1 MEGFI
6 LLLIVTIVVSILKKP
21 NKEEYKKKPAILDE
35 FMKEKNT
42 IKSPEYISVTD
53 VAKHFNISAR
63 ELNKI
68 FEKMNLIEKRDRWII
83 ATELG
88 KKHGAK
94 EHYNTKKS
102 IKYVVWKAK
111 ILNNIEIESAIKK
124 YKNINTEKEENLYNA
139 IKKETPKKQNMTKQ
153 EKKAKGDMYET
164 YVANFFKKQGY
175 YVWEHGKEKGVHDS
189 SIDLLVKKENY
200 IYFVQCKNWE
210 KWKITHKEVKATRT
224 DVREYLK
231 KEKMLWE
238 LIKGYDSKILYV
250 TPTACLA
257 RSAYTYIQE
266 NSNIVEYQVI
276 PIIE

>member
-1 MEGFI
+1 MAFF
-6 LLLIVTIVVSILKKP
+6 K
-21 NKEEYKKKPAILDE
+21 KKKP
-35 FMKEKNT
+35 K
-42 IKSPEYISVTD
+42 IKIQYIKATEI
-53 VAKHFNISAR
+53 AKHFNIPIR
-63 ELNKI
+63 KINKI
-68 FEKMNLIEKRDRWII
+68 FENLKWAIKEDKHWI

-88 KKHGAK
+88 ITAGAK
-94 EHYNTKKS
+94 QSNYRGTKYIEWNSEIKRNFHLISAIDNFKDDIKINTTKKE
-102 IKYVVWKAK
+102 IKPK
-111 ILNNIEIESAIKK
+111 IL
-124 YKNINTEKEENLYNA
+124 T
-139 IKKETPKKQNMTKQ
+139 KKE
-153 EKKAKGDMYET
+153 KGDMYET